1 MLRRPPRSTRTDT
14 LFPDPTL
21 FRSEHVHVDA
31 IGGYA
36 TAANDRNVGGSID
49 VALSPQIVAHLDGS
63 WRKTGDMR
71 SGGYVYAPDIRG
83 DLLHPPEHQVEEGHL
98 DEEDAVTEPAGK
110 RGKNEQQPSE
120 TETHGGGDLAH

>member
-1 MLRRPPRSTRTDT
+1 MFDRRIPRKVPAD
-14 LFPDPTL
+14 
-21 FRSEHVHVDA
+21 HVHVDA

-49 VALSPQIVAHLDGS
+49 VELSPQIVAHLDGS

-83 DLLHPPEHQVEEGHL
+83 DLLNLAEHEVEEGHL
-98 DEEDAVTEPAGK
+98 EDRK
-110 RGKNEQQPSE
+110 SKHLNSS
-120 TETHGGGDLAH
+120 H